1 MKIYK
6 LDPEPK
12 RYKGAPVLLPLSRE
26 QQFRQYVA
34 KRKFEI
40 ALGEYQKRQR
50 FYRNQAIWNDWGIFI
65 IGGIQAALVGLL
77 MLAQHLGV
85 PGF

>member
-12 RYKGAPVLLPLSRE
+12 RYKGAPALLPLSRE
-26 QQFRQYVA
+26 QQFRQYMA

-40 ALGEYQKRQR
+40 ALGEYKKRQR
-50 FYRNQAIWNDWGIFI
+50 FYHRRQIWRDWGLFI
-65 IGGIQAALVGLL
+65 IGGIQAVVVALI
-77 MLAQHLGV
+77 MLAQHLGIL
-85 PGF
+85 GF